1 MNKFARISKFPQ
13 RAALAAVLAAPLL
26 SHAAIDTATATT
38 GISDASAAVATVIGA
53 MITMAAA
60 IFGLYKVYGLIN
72 RKG

>member
-1 MNKFARISKFPQ
+1 MNKFARISKFSQ
-13 RAALAAVLAAPLL
+13 RAALAAVLAALLL
-26 SHAAIDTATATT
+26 SHAAIDTAVATG
-38 GISDASAAVATVIGA
+38 GISDAQTAIVTVLGA